1 MNITL
6 SWNAVQTR
14 TNCEK
19 KVISHLEKRG
29 ITYYFPQNHPATN
42 NLKQQK
48 PVAGPLF
55 PSIIFIQI
63 PADFPL
69 LSLTQIPYVTNLL
82 YWKQSPAVFP
92 SIEINQLRNFLDMH
106 KTVRVIKTGLNKVA
120 HTEELRRIQY
130 NAADTVY
137 TMDLPSMGYLLVART
152 ETVTSIRLVRKNT
165 PHYRVTDS
173 LASILGFKTNR

>member
-19 KVISHLEKRG
+19 KVISQLEKRG
-29 ITYYFPQNHPATN
+29 ITYYFPLNQPATD

-48 PVAGPLF
+48 SVAGPLF
-55 PSIIFIQI
+55 PSIIFIQL

-82 YWKQSPAVFP
+82 YWRHSPAVFP
-92 SIEINQLRNFLDMH
+92 AIEINQLRNFVDMY
-106 KTVRVIKTGLNKVA
+106 KTIRVTKTCLNGA
-120 HTEELRRIQY
+120 LHTEELRRIQY

-137 TMDLPSMGYLLVART
+137 TMDLPSMGYSLEART
-152 ETVTSIRLVRKNT
+152 DTVTSIRLVRKNT

-173 LASILGFKTNR
+173 LASILGFRTNR